1 MAALMELLAP
11 LLEAAFAWLLRM
23 LGKLFSAYAFSAVL
37 SASGISLAGQFL
49 FVAAFMGVV
58 FALVS
63 KIMSEFQTYITS
75 LFSFSPTANSAWL
88 SFVSLLPVNLG
99 TNIQIMV
106 SAASFIIG
114 LRLLIL
120 IGKLFVVSSAD
131 KLSVKTK

>member
-1 MAALMELLAP
+1 
-11 LLEAAFAWLLRM
+11 
-23 LGKLFSAYAFSAVL
+23 
-37 SASGISLAGQFL
+37 
-49 FVAAFMGVV
+49 
-58 FALVS
+58 
-63 KIMSEFQTYITS
+63 
-75 LFSFSPTANSAWL
+75 PTANSAWL